1 MMKHWLTHGVAVGF
15 VGIGYVLNEPY
26 TLNAGLFALSGSIT
40 NDLAIHMLF
49 EKVPF
54 LYGSGVIPERFE
66 EFKEGIYH
74 LVMSQFFNQ
83 ENLSR
88 FFDEQSSHLMHF
100 DDMIESVD
108 ISHSFDAFVDVIL
121 NSQFGSMIGMFGGA
135 KVLDTFREPFLE
147 KMRAEMKAIAN
158 SPSFQEAIQS
168 KMRASMDSTTMHE
181 KVSFIIQTRLNELT
195 PQMVK
200 KIVEEMI
207 RKHLGWLVVW
217 GGVFG
222 GLIGVIATGISAYV
236 V

>member
-1 MMKHWLTHGVAVGF
+1 MKHWLTHGIGIGC

-26 TLNAGLFALSGSIT
+26 TLNVGLFSLSGSIT
-40 NDLAIHMLF
+40 NDLAIYMLF
-49 EKVPF
+49 EKVPG

-66 EFKEGIYH
+66 EFKAGIYH
-74 LVMSQFFNQ
+74 LVMTQFFNQ
-83 ENLSR
+83 QNLSR
-88 FFDEQSSHLMHF
+88 FFDEQSSHMMHF

-108 ISHSFDAFVDVIL
+108 ISHSFDAFVEVIL
-121 NSQFGSMIGMFGGA
+121 NSQFGAMINMVGGA
-135 KVLDTFREPFLE
+135 KVLDTFREPFLL
-147 KMRAEMKAIAN
+147 KLRTEMKSIAN
-158 SPSFQEAIQS
+158 GESFQEAVQA
-168 KMRASMDSTTMHE
+168 KMRASMDSGAMHE
-181 KVSFIIQTRLNELT
+181 KVSHIIQTRLDELT

-222 GLIGVIATGISAYV
+222 GLIGLIATGISKYV

>member
-1 MMKHWLTHGVAVGF
+1 MKQWLTHGAALGCVG
-15 VGIGYVLNEPY
+15 VGYALNEPY
-26 TLNAGLFALSGSIT
+26 TLNAGLFALSGSVT
-40 NDLAIHMLF
+40 NDLAIYMLF
-49 EKVPF
+49 EKIPF
-54 LYGSGVIPERFE
+54 LYGSGVIPARFE

-100 DDMIESVD
+100 DDMIDAVD
-108 ISHSFDAFVDVIL
+108 ISQSFDAFVEIIL

-135 KVLDTFREPFLE
+135 KVLDTFRDPFLE
-147 KMRAEMKAIAN
+147 KMRIEMKAIA
-158 SPSFQEAIQS
+158 SSDSFQEAVQS
-168 KMRASMDSTTMHE
+168 KMRASMDSHAMHE
-181 KVSFIIQTRLNELT
+181 KVSHIIKVRLDELT
-195 PQMVK
+195 PKMIK
-200 KIVEEMI
+200 NIVEEMI

-222 GLIGVIATGISAYV
+222 GLIGIIATGISTHV

>member
-1 MMKHWLTHGVAVGF
+1 MKHWLTHIAALSCVA
-15 VGIGYVLNEPY
+15 IGYYFNEPY
-26 TLNAGLFALSGSIT
+26 TLNVGLFALSGSIT

-49 EKVPF
+49 EKIPF

-74 LVMSQFFNQ
+74 LVMTQFFNQ
-83 ENLSR
+83 ENMAR

-108 ISHSFDAFVDVIL
+108 ISHSFDAFVEVIL
-121 NSQFGSMIGMFGGA
+121 NSSFGAMIGMIGGA
-135 KVLDTFREPFLE
+135 KVLDTFREPFLQ

-158 SPSFQEAIQS
+158 SDSFQEAVQA
-168 KMRASMDSTTMHE
+168 KMRASMDSSAMHA
-181 KVSFIIQTRLNELT
+181 KVSHIIQTRLNELT

-222 GLIGVIATGISAYV
+222 GIIGLIATGISSYV